1 MPLKVDHNSRRLEIA
16 DAALDA
22 IAERGLDAVRLVDI
36 AHATSATT
44 GQIVHYFP
52 DKDAVLLAALDAI
65 IEQLLTKD
73 GQAESA
79 EDLSSLLAETLPLD
93 TERRR
98 QWNIWLQFA
107 SRATHNPAFASR
119 HAHYYRQI
127 TRDVAASL
135 SRVVDRRANVEMM
148 ADAIV
153 AVVDG
158 IGVRATLEPKE
169 WPASR
174 QKALLESMLKPML
187 GLPQSIRKT
196 PRTRK
201 PR

>member
-1 MPLKVDHNSRRLEIA
+1 
-16 DAALDA
+16 
-22 IAERGLDAVRLVDI
+22 
-36 AHATSATT
+36 
-44 GQIVHYFP
+44 
-52 DKDAVLLAALDAI
+52 VLLAALDAI
-65 IEQLLTKD
+65 MEQLLAKD
-73 GQAESA
+73 GQPESA
-79 EDLSSLLAETLPLD
+79 EDLIAALADALPLD

-107 SRATHNPAFASR
+107 SRASHNPSFASR

-127 TRDVAASL
+127 TRDVAESL
-135 SRVVDRRANVEMM
+135 SRVANRRANAAVL

-174 QKALLESMLKPML
+174 QKALLEFMLKPML
-187 GLPQSIRKT
+187 GLPPSSRKT

-201 PR
+201 